1 METET
6 LMQVEEERPATP
18 PENNDLQ
25 LHDQHDESTASDQK
39 EESQDSSQSDL
50 PANDIKEEKVQE
62 DNEADED
69 PASSNADIKDEIK
82 SEPDQT
88 SQQSSVNEDAG
99 LNVKSESQT
108 SVNNTSS
115 SPSESQSS
123 SGSNILTDIPLR
135 HNPSVVIVPL
145 KSVTNGTIPK
155 SGKPFMSAINP
166 KLNKPRGRPKR
177 SKALVAM
184 YQSEI
189 SDNKVGIKL
198 CIKKS
203 DTSQSKSKPSRKRS
217 RKSKHRINTDS
228 DDSEYEKRRRKEK
241 SNNNTD
247 KHKKTERDYKE
258 PEKQGVWGEAL
269 PENVLYKVFQ
279 YLVQQEGCLPTLYRV
294 GRVCSLWR
302 NVSLYPSLWTSLD
315 LSTWIKEKYHTE
327 DKLKWFISNR
337 LSKCKELN
345 VSTWKIGDV
354 QCVLEKLADAC
365 PDLVGINLSGWKG
378 LTSDNLIYLVENL
391 KKLERLDLSSINIE
405 MNSNKSAVGLQS
417 LCNAIQ
423 VIDGRLTH
431 LHLAHNRLAGIPQ
444 IVKTLSTYCPNLMLL
459 DLSNVRTIAVSHAV
473 LHVEML
479 QQGCQKL
486 KILRITNSHM
496 TLSSASLQEQMD
508 SPGFPELEE
517 LSVASLANESR
528 TINDEFLQ
536 RILKQSTKLKLLD
549 VRGCA
554 RLTHDSLIRLPAWD
568 LKHLFLSGCSVT
580 RDFGS
585 GLELI
590 ASKWAHSLIEF
601 DLAWANVQ
609 EPLDNALRAIAEK
622 GAESALMHLNLCG
635 SSVSEDAVKEILA
648 NCPNLNS
655 INLASC
661 RGLPR
666 GVKRLIQGPTEIQ
679 ELRDVLKVTLK
690 VMPPVKSEEKM
701 TSD

>member
-6 LMQVEEERPATP
+6 LMQVEEERPTTP
-18 PENNDLQ
+18 PENDELQ

-184 YQSEI
+184 YQSEVILGTMLALKQHLTTLHFFTLLQI

-269 PENVLYKVFQ
+269 PENVLYKVRF
-279 YLVQQEGCLPTLYRV
+279 
-294 GRVCSLWR
+294 
-302 NVSLYPSLWTSLD
+302 
-315 LSTWIKEKYHTE
+315 
-327 DKLKWFISNR
+327 F
-337 LSKCKELN
+337 
-345 VSTWKIGDV
+345 
-354 QCVLEKLADAC
+354 
-365 PDLVGINLSGWKG
+365 
-378 LTSDNLIYLVENL
+378 
-391 KKLERLDLSSINIE
+391 
-405 MNSNKSAVGLQS
+405 
-417 LCNAIQ
+417 
-423 VIDGRLTH
+423 
-431 LHLAHNRLAGIPQ
+431 
-444 IVKTLSTYCPNLMLL
+444 
-459 DLSNVRTIAVSHAV
+459 
-473 LHVEML
+473 
-479 QQGCQKL
+479 
-486 KILRITNSHM
+486 
-496 TLSSASLQEQMD
+496 
-508 SPGFPELEE
+508 
-517 LSVASLANESR
+517 
-528 TINDEFLQ
+528 
-536 RILKQSTKLKLLD
+536 LKLI
-549 VRGCA
+549 
-554 RLTHDSLIRLPAWD
+554 SYY
-568 LKHLFLSGCSVT
+568 F
-580 RDFGS
+580 
-585 GLELI
+585 
-590 ASKWAHSLIEF
+590 
-601 DLAWANVQ
+601 
-609 EPLDNALRAIAEK
+609 
-622 GAESALMHLNLCG
+622 
-635 SSVSEDAVKEILA
+635 
-648 NCPNLNS
+648 
-655 INLASC
+655 
-661 RGLPR
+661 
-666 GVKRLIQGPTEIQ
+666 
-679 ELRDVLKVTLK
+679 
-690 VMPPVKSEEKM
+690 
-701 TSD
+701 